1 MEDSILK
8 TIKEILGVSDDY
20 DVFDLTIIIH
30 INSVFSILS
39 QLGVGPA
46 ESFYIEDESTTWDE
60 FFSESDLNL
69 IRSYIYLKVKMLFDP
84 PTTSFLLD
92 AMNKQISEF
101 ESRIS
106 IQREWNLDPVDPMT
120 EVA

>member
-8 TIKEILGVSDDY
+8 TIKQILGVPDDY

-39 QLGVGPA
+39 QLGVGPD
-46 ESFYIEDESTTWDE
+46 EDFFIEDDSSTWDE
-60 FFSESDLNL
+60 FFEDEDMNL
-69 IRSYIYLKVKMLFDP
+69 IRSYIYLKVRMLFDP

-101 ESRIS
+101 ESRINT
-106 IQREWNLDPVDPMT
+106 QREWNLDPTDPMS

>member
-69 IRSYIYLKVKMLFDP
+69 IRSYVYLKVKMLFDP

>member
-1 MEDSILK
+1 MEDSILVTVK
-8 TIKEILGVSDDY
+8 QILGVPDTY
-20 DVFDLTIIIH
+20 DVFDMTIITH
-30 INSVFSILS
+30 INSVFSVLG
-39 QLGVGPA
+39 QLGVGPS
-46 ESFYIEDESTTWDE
+46 ENFYIEDESDFWDD

-69 IRSYIYLKVKMLFDP
+69 IRSYVFLKVKMLFDP

-101 ESRIS
+101 ESRIAV
-106 IQREWNLDPVDPMT
+106 QREWNLDPNDPMD